1 MLPISRSTICRQMR
15 KMYRMNIRCIWCFYE
30 CKIVRIHYRCN
41 SSGPD
46 ANLKGQAEIGEA
58 ITLVVIMGE
67 LPTPAPD

>member
-1 MLPISRSTICRQMR
+1 
-15 KMYRMNIRCIWCFYE
+15 MNA
-30 CKIVRIHYRCN
+30 KIVRIHYRCN

-67 LPTPAPD
+67 LPLLPRIERWLHGTS